1 MVSTVLGWSYFG
13 EKALQYLGGTR
24 LILPYRVLWVI
35 MVFVGCVISKSSIV
49 WNFAD
54 LANGL
59 MALPNLICMVGLSGV
74 LVAETRYY
82 LWEKRLFEV
91 DKTVQNDQDSEK
103 N

>member
-1 MVSTVLGWSYFG
+1 M
-13 EKALQYLGGTR
+13 
-24 LILPYRVLWVI
+24 PYRVLWIIV
-35 MVFVGCVISKSSIV
+35 VFVGCVIPKSSIV